1 MMRGPNTHLEAK
13 TVRTLLNVLLVEDD
27 PDYAE
32 FVKLSLADADL
43 TSFQLE
49 HVDCL
54 AAARDRLEGNDYDVI
69 LLDLG
74 LPDACDF
81 EALSQV
87 REQRPELPVV
97 VLTGNSDPCV
107 GVEAASM
114 GAHDYLYKGD
124 SSARTL
130 ERVLRYTFRRQQ
142 LFRQLHTANESLD
155 HKNGQL
161 EQVNALLDQKNARLA
176 QLYETAHQF
185 VDNVSHDFRTPLAV
199 IKEYVSIIHDGLAG
213 QITGQQRQYLA
224 IVNDRAD
231 DLAIMVDDML
241 DVSRLE
247 AGLLSVWRRDSRI
260 SDVFAHVRPVLERK
274 AAVKEVALELSIDE
288 DLPVVY
294 CDPEKVGRVIV
305 NLAVNG
311 IKFSG
316 NGGSVRLWARRGTNQ
331 SEITIGITDEGP
343 GISPE
348 NLERI
353 FDRFHQIEDATRSSA
368 KGFGLGLSITRELI
382 HLNLGEMNV
391 ESELGKGSTFS
402 FSVPVSK
409 PEELVARYLE
419 RVVWSNDRPDN
430 VSLVVAAVD
439 APVEQAVSNA
449 VDEFLQHT
457 FRGND
462 LVVRILPHKWLVL
475 AQCPQGEVEKML
487 DRVQAAR
494 AEDNR
499 NMPGK
504 KLPEIT
510 LRTKGNWSEKTRAE
524 EVIRE
529 FQAELAFAAEEPK
542 GSRIL
547 LVDDDHELVHGLGI
561 RLRAAGYEVLTA
573 FDGRSAVDSAMEHRP
588 EAILMDNQMPEM
600 DGLEAAEV
608 LREHPETMDIP
619 VIMLSASARNR
630 QKALEQGVC
639 FFLQKPCEVSTI
651 TAALHEVIAEPFR
664 TGFD

>member
-1 MMRGPNTHLEAK
+1 MP
-13 TVRTLLNVLLVEDD
+13 TLIKVLLVEDD

-32 FVKLSLADADL
+32 FVKASLADAGL
-43 TSFQLE
+43 TSFELE

-81 EALSQV
+81 EALCQV

-97 VLTGNSDPCV
+97 VLTGNSDSCV
-107 GVEAASM
+107 GVKAASR

-124 SSARTL
+124 WNARTL
-130 ERVLRYTFRRQQ
+130 ERILRYTIHRHKLSCQ
-142 LFRQLHTANESLD
+142 LSIANESLE
-155 HKNGQL
+155 HKNDQL
-161 EQVNALLDQKNARLA
+161 EKANALLDQKNARLA

-199 IKEYVSIIHDGLAG
+199 IKEYVSIIRDGLAG
-213 QITGQQRQYLA
+213 QITEQQRQYLA

-231 DLAIMVDDML
+231 DLTIMVDDML
-241 DVSRLE
+241 DVSRLK

-274 AAVKEVALELSIDE
+274 AAVKEVTLELSIDG

-294 CDPEKVGRVIV
+294 CDPEKVGRVII
-305 NLAVNG
+305 NLATNA

-316 NGGSVRLWARRGTNQ
+316 NGGSVRLWAGRATNQ
-331 SEITIGITDEGP
+331 SEVMIGITDDGP

-353 FDRFHQIEDATRSSA
+353 FDRFHQIEDATRSGA
-368 KGFGLGLSITRELI
+368 KGFGLGLSIAKELI
-382 HLNLGEMNV
+382 HLSLGEMNV

-409 PEELVARYLE
+409 PEELAARYLE

-430 VSLVVAAVD
+430 VSLAVAAVD
-439 APVEQAVSNA
+439 APIEQAVSNA

-462 LVVRILPHKWLVL
+462 LVVRILPYKWLVL
-475 AQCPQGEVEKML
+475 ARCPQGEVEKML
-487 DRVQAAR
+487 ARVHAAR

-524 EVIRE
+524 EVIRQ
-529 FQAELAFAAEEPK
+529 FQSELALAAEEPK

-547 LVDDDHELVHGLGI
+547 LVDDDHELVRGLRI

-573 FDGRSAVDSAMEHRP
+573 FDGQSAVDSAIEHRP
-588 EAILMDNQMPEM
+588 EAILMDNYMPGI
-600 DGLEAAEV
+600 DGLGAMEE
-608 LREHPETMDIP
+608 LRRHPETMDLP
-619 VIMLSASARNR
+619 VIMLSASARDQ
-630 QKALEQGVC
+630 QKALKQGAC
-639 FFLQKPCEVSTI
+639 FFLQKPCDVTTI
-651 TAALHEVIAEPFR
+651 TGALREVIAEPSLA
-664 TGFD
+664 GFD